1 MKVLPLPTIQNWDCH
16 TCGDCCRT
24 YAVRV
29 TAEEKARIDGQGWP
43 FAGTAYHPLLH
54 DNALSQRPNGDC
66 VFLGADNRCEMHA
79 KFGAEAKP
87 FACRL
92 YPFILVPHG
101 ATWKVSLRF
110 ACPSV
115 ADNLGRG
122 CNAHHADV
130 ASIAKLV
137 EADQPATVNTTP
149 PALQKGQQLDWDD
162 LTRLTGAFLNILDQ
176 KEQTLEHRLR
186 QIIALAD
193 LCKKSVFESVTGKRL
208 DEFLGI
214 VSAATA
220 DEAVADPVQVPGPGW
235 VARNLF
241 RQLVGIL
248 LRQDFGPKA
257 GVGKSSKLARLN
269 AGWRFA
275 LGSGAVPRLHADL
288 PVNVGFAAAEVAHG
302 PWGEAADSLLSRYF
316 RVKLESGQFCGPN
329 NFGHTYWDGLGS
341 LLLVYPTVLWAARV
355 MHAGGVADP
364 VTRAL
369 RMVDENFGYSRFL
382 AGGRVCWMLQTLA
395 ERGDVARLIAWYS
408 R

>member
-1 MKVLPLPTIQNWDCH
+1 
-16 TCGDCCRT
+16 
-24 YAVRV
+24 
-29 TAEEKARIDGQGWP
+29 
-43 FAGTAYHPLLH
+43 
-54 DNALSQRPNGDC
+54 
-66 VFLGADNRCEMHA
+66 MHA
-79 KFGAEAKP
+79 KFGAESKP

-137 EADQPATVNTTP
+137 EADQPATVNTTA
-149 PALQKGQQLDWDD
+149 PALQKGQQLSWDD
-162 LTRLTGAFLNILDQ
+162 LTRLTGAFLNILNQ

-220 DEAVADPVQVPGPGW
+220 EEAVADPVQVPGPGW

-257 GVGKSSKLARLN
+257 GVGKTSKLARFS
-269 AGWRFA
+269 AGWSFA
-275 LGSGAVPRLHADL
+275 MGSGTVPRLHADL
-288 PVNVGFAAAEVAHG
+288 PANVGFAAAELAHG
-302 PWGEAADSLLSRYF
+302 PWGEAADNQLSRYF

-329 NFGHTYWDGLGS
+329 NFGHTYWDGLSS
-341 LLLVYPTVLWAARV
+341 LMLVYPTVMWAARV
-355 MHAGGVADP
+355 MHAGGVIDP

-382 AGGRVCWMLQTLA
+382 VGGRVRWMLQTLA
-395 ERGDVARLIAWYS
+395 ERGDVAKLIAWYS